1 MTALRI
7 AVVGAESTGKT
18 TLAGAL
24 VRRLRE
30 EFALDAVEVP
40 EALRHWC
47 HERGRTPRVDEQ
59 LSIARLQQQWIDEA
73 ARAAEVVIC
82 DTTPLMIAVYSRL
95 LFGDDSLDET
105 ARALHAGIAFTLLTG
120 LDIAWVADGLQ
131 RDGPHV
137 RAPVDQA
144 IRSHLLNWNA
154 DWAVVMGDGEA
165 RTANALDALRP
176 VIAAWSACPG
186 APAGLFSSL
195 LESGIGPA
203 RPVAGPCPRCDVP
216 HAGR

>member
-1 MTALRI
+1 MKALRI
-7 AVVGAESTGKT
+7 AIVGAESTGKT
-18 TLAGAL
+18 TLASTL
-24 VRRLRE
+24 TRRLRE

-40 EALRHWC
+40 EALRQWC
-47 HERGRTPRVDEQ
+47 REQGRTPRIDEQ
-59 LSIARLQQQWIDEA
+59 LGIARLQQQWIDDA
-73 ARAAEVVIC
+73 ARDAEVVVC
-82 DTTPLMIAVYSRL
+82 DTTPLMIAVYSQIV
-95 LFGDDSLDET
+95 FGDHSLDEM
-105 ARALHAGIAFTLLTG
+105 AREWHASMAFTVLTG

-144 IRSHLLNWNA
+144 IRRHLLDWNA

-176 VIAAWSACPG
+176 VIAAWSARPG

-203 RPVAGPCPRCDVP
+203 RPAAGPCPRCDVP